1 MEAITTVTLQLTAD
15 EAAYIEIC
23 LARRRELL
31 ALADTAAYGKVLAE
45 CENATVEI
53 ARQHAQGLLTDAIT
67 RRVAHAEKKGRR
79 PASAPA
85 VGCDRAE
92 DQTNAPC

>member
-1 MEAITTVTLQLTAD
+1 
-15 EAAYIEIC
+15 
-23 LARRRELL
+23 
-31 ALADTAAYGKVLAE
+31 
-45 CENATVEI
+45 
-53 ARQHAQGLLTDAIT
+53 LLTDAIT